1 MRTILN
7 FKEEM
12 EANITGEL
20 FIKMFR
26 HDELIYEGNDTN
38 LIVNNGLIILA
49 GLLAGD
55 FTNYTISQLGFG
67 DGTDVTDVNQQN
79 LQGDYHR
86 KVNTDADKTTVFG
99 ANIAKIYW
107 DIDYDTDIGG
117 QTFGGGIGGVWTDG
131 DPFTIKEF
139 GLFATNND
147 MFNRIVW
154 SGPDLVMDSGIR
166 LEGYFSIT
174 VSKV

>member
-1 MRTILN
+1 MLN
-7 FKEEM
+7 FKEEAK
-12 EANITGEL
+12 ANITGEL
-20 FIKMFR
+20 FIKMYR
-26 HDELIYEGNDTN
+26 HDELIYEGKDTN
-38 LIVNNGLIILA
+38 LVVNNGLIILA

-55 FTNYTISQLGFG
+55 FTNYEITQVGFG
-67 DGTDVTDVNQQN
+67 DGTTATDVNQQN

-86 KVNTDADKTTVFG
+86 KKGIDSDKTTVFG

-107 DIDYDTDIGG
+107 DITYGDDIGG
-117 QTFGGGIGGVWTDG
+117 QTFQGGVGGVWTDG

-139 GLFATNND
+139 GLFANNDD

-154 SGPDLVMDSGIR
+154 SGPDLVMDTGIR
-166 LEGYFSIT
+166 LEGYFQIK